1 MLIKLKLQ
9 ITFPTFPIK
18 IYPLLTPYVSFVLLF
33 PCACVYCQCQ
43 KWPNVLVAY
52 GLKKCLQ
59 LLYILFKTL
68 QRMLHVK
75 SRCCYGLWSM
85 CGGDMT
91 VAVLPS
97 TPDWWHG
104 SYNTKHGPVVYS
116 HTVSPPPHHTTT
128 WSGVAAANS
137 PILAMRTDW
146 SQEQCRLVIRSLLV
160 IRYVMD
166 GMATVSG
173 E

>member
-1 MLIKLKLQ
+1 MKLQ

-91 VAVLPS
+91 VAVQCYPPHQ
-97 TPDWWHG
+97 TGGMVHTIQNMVQWC
-104 SYNTKHGPVVYS
+104 TV
-116 HTVSPPPHHTTT
+116 TVSPPPHHTTT